1 MIASIFLGL
10 VCAFIFVSLVFLFVK
25 LMYYIIIRKD
35 ALINEPL
42 EAEEKSKESSYW
54 NEADTENEGMVPSH
68 ARHVYSTAVPVYIRM
83 NQFIVLRRNG
93 EKSSYFFLD
102 PKHQKTSA
110 TEDEKDANMFI
121 LHFFDLKNF
130 KPPQEEISVDHL
142 ERTECYAIIESVLS
156 GQMYYN
162 MNDDTMDHEEKPLFS
177 FNHKDPMSEI
187 FSSDNRFFKIRKV
200 TEEASEYCG
209 KYQFQHMSS
218 EMILT
223 SKTGTSTPMTY
234 LQLGDGPPQEHDT
247 FTIEPVL
254 LDGNIKYT
262 ASSVVVRS

>member
-10 VCAFIFVSLVFLFVK
+10 VCAFIFVSFVFLLVK
-25 LMYYIIIRKD
+25 LTYHIIIRND
-35 ALINEPL
+35 SLTNEPL
-42 EAEEKSKESSYW
+42 EAEEKSKELSYW
-54 NEADTENEGMVPSH
+54 NDADTDNDGLVPSH
-68 ARHVYSTAVPVYIRM
+68 ARFIYSTDVPVYIRM
-83 NQFIVLRRNG
+83 NQRVVLSRNG
-93 EKSSYFFLD
+93 GLSRYIFLD

-110 TEDEKDANMFI
+110 IEDEKDANMFT

-130 KPPQEEISVDHL
+130 EPPKEELGLDHL

-156 GQMYYN
+156 GHMYYN
-162 MNDDTMDHEEKPLFS
+162 MDDDTMGREKPLFS
-177 FNHKDPMSEI
+177 FNHKHPISAI

-200 TEEASEYCG
+200 TEESSEYCG
-209 KYQFQHMSS
+209 KYQFQHMAS

-223 SKTGTSTPMTY
+223 SKPGFSAPATS
-234 LQLGDGPPQEHDT
+234 LQTKDGPPQEHDT

-262 ASSVVVRS
+262 EKAVVRS